1 MLLDAIEN
9 VSAGQAA
16 GESAVGQTEC
26 AANQCTPERSNSGN
40 HRPNGR
46 AGRGTD
52 LRSVCLT
59 GDLPCNAAC
68 YGAGQAGA
76 GYAVDFTLSKFF
88 HYLYSCSKK
97 KQKCK
102 RMAIRFA
109 S

>member
-9 VSAGQAA
+9 VSSGQAA

-26 AANQCTPERSNSGN
+26 ASDQCTPKCSNSGN
-40 HRPNGR
+40 HRSNGR

-52 LRSVCLT
+52 LGSVRLP
-59 GDLPCNAAC
+59 GDLPRNAA
-68 YGAGQAGA
+68 YQGAGQAGA
-76 GYAVDFTLSKFF
+76 GYAVDFTSSKFF

-97 KQKCK
+97 KQRCK
-102 RMAIRFA
+102 RRAIRFA